1 MRSCELGSDELRKR
15 IESVF
20 LAIQRAAKARRPL
33 LILSYVLL
41 CCQHGVVSN
50 AFDTISHGTFYT
62 PFPGVEVIAVLPT
75 IQKKTDNIREFLC
88 KKKAGD
94 MVYIPSVKQLI
105 TESNRKEMSTREKAL
120 YGHKRDHKNI
130 LNMIDSVNILSMEG
144 ATLLMLNWE
153 KYHAF
158 EEVRVW

>member
-1 MRSCELGSDELRKR
+1 
-15 IESVF
+15 
-20 LAIQRAAKARRPL
+20 
-33 LILSYVLL
+33 
-41 CCQHGVVSN
+41 
-50 AFDTISHGTFYT
+50 
-62 PFPGVEVIAVLPT
+62 
-75 IQKKTDNIREFLC
+75 
-88 KKKAGD
+88 